1 MRKQVDDR
9 ELADRLTPRYP
20 LGCKRPSF
28 HNTYLATFNR
38 PNVTL
43 ETTPIEGITPG
54 DVLVLATGFRVFD
67 RGNFPK
73 YPVTGRGGRDLEAFW
88 EANRHQAYEGV
99 TVPGFPNLFSVFGPY
114 GYNGSS
120 YFTLIET
127 QARHILR
134 CLRHA
139 RRRGA
144 TAVEVTEEANARYFA
159 EMLHRRR
166 HHVFWQAS
174 CAGANSYYFDR
185 HGDAP
190 LRPAWTFQAQ
200 RRAGRFPLDDYRWE
214 GAVSA
219 SV

>member
-1 MRKQVDDR
+1 VRDPPIKALRDD
-9 ELADRLTPRYP
+9 E
-20 LGCKRPSF
+20 
-28 HNTYLATFNR
+28 
-38 PNVTL
+38 
-43 ETTPIEGITPG
+43 E
-54 DVLVLATGFRVFD
+54 
-67 RGNFPK
+67 
-73 YPVTGRGGRDLEAFW
+73 
-88 EANRHQAYEGV
+88 QAMAPCESA
-99 TVPGFPNLFSVFGPY
+99 VPAIG
-114 GYNGSS
+114 

-159 EMLHRRR
+159 EMLRRRR
-166 HHVFWQAS
+166 HQVFWQAS
-174 CAGANSYYFDR
+174 CGDANSYYFDR

-214 GAVSA
+214 GSVSA